1 MKFPFSPRRRGKL
14 ASVDSEWDRLVQLL
28 GVHGITLV
36 IDVGANEGQYGAGL
50 RRAGYRG
57 RIVSFEPGAE
67 AHSAVTQCA
76 GADAQWDVAPR
87 LALGA
92 EPGRAQLK
100 TGNRSDMNSL
110 LVATR
115 ATLEAFP
122 KLSIRAE
129 ESVEMNRLDAVL
141 DELVAPAPSDRT
153 FLKIDTQGYEA
164 PVLSG
169 AEGVIERIAGLQVE
183 MSLVPLYEG
192 EADYLE
198 LLRRIHGYGFEP
210 HLILG
215 GFFSRVLGRQLQ
227 MDGVFFRT
235 PAGDS

>member
-1 MKFPFSPRRRGKL
+1 MRNPFSPRRRGKL
-14 ASVDSEWDRLVQLL
+14 ASVDSEWERLVQLL
-28 GVHGITLV
+28 GAHAITLV
-36 IDVGANEGQYGAGL
+36 IDVGANEGQYGTGL

-67 AHSAVTQCA
+67 AHRDLAQRA
-76 GADAQWDVAPR
+76 RADAQWDVAPR
-87 LALGA
+87 LALGDG
-92 EPGRAQLK
+92 PGRAQLH

-115 ATLEAFP
+115 ANLEAFP

-129 ESVEMNRLDAVL
+129 ESVEVNRLDAVL
-141 DELVAPAPSDRT
+141 DELVAPAPGERT

-192 EADYLE
+192 EADYLD

-227 MDGVFFRT
+227 VDGVFFRE
-235 PAGDS
+235 PVRDS

>member
-1 MKFPFSPRRRGKL
+1 MRFPFSPNRRGKL
-14 ASVDSEWDRLVQLL
+14 ATTASDWERVAQLL
-28 GVHGITLV
+28 GLHGVTLV
-36 IDVGANEGQYGAGL
+36 IDVGANEGQFGIGL
-50 RRAGYRG
+50 RRAGYGG
-57 RIVSFEPGAE
+57 RIVSFEPGAQ
-67 AHSAVTQCA
+67 AHRALSSRV
-76 GADAQWDVAPR
+76 GSDARWDVAPR

-92 EPGRAQLK
+92 EPGRAQLN

-110 LVATR
+110 LAAKKV
-115 ATLEAFP
+115 TLEAFP
-122 KLSIRAE
+122 KLSIDAE
-129 ESVEMNRLDAVL
+129 ETVEVRRLDAVL
-141 DELVAPAPSDRT
+141 DELVAPAAADRM

-169 AEGVIERIAGLQVE
+169 AEGVIERIVGLQLE

-198 LLRRIHGYGFEP
+198 LLRSVHDLGFEP

-227 MDGVFFRT
+227 VDGVFFR
-235 PAGDS
+235 AQASA